1 VVVDKEPRS
10 LLEDLQDMLSLSN
23 GFSRAF
29 EKNKGIVS
37 VLEHGAGSTREKG
50 VLDGTGQVRVMEE
63 PTKDVGN
70 NNEKVGGEGVSLPKT
85 IPTVDPSPRDAIEH
99 NNRFAGAK

>member
-1 VVVDKEPRS
+1 MVVDREPRS

-29 EKNKGIVS
+29 EKDKGIVS
-37 VLEHGAGSTREKG
+37 VLEHGAGSIRDKG
-50 VLDGTGQVRVMEE
+50 VFDGTGQVRVMEE

-70 NNEKVGGEGVSLPKT
+70 NNEKVGGEGGLLAEDRS
-85 IPTVDPSPRDAIEH
+85 DS
-99 NNRFAGAK
+99 